1 MSFHLVAADR
11 LRGFRALA
19 VAGLAFVSAAAL
31 AQPKPD
37 AGSILEQ
44 QRQPLRL
51 PAPSP
56 DVRPKAPEPRP
67 VLPLQPQLR
76 VKVAQFTFTG
86 NTIYTEAELRTAVEE
101 YIGKELDFDGLN
113 EAATKARAYYRSRG
127 YFLAQAYLPQ
137 QAIRAGSVQIG
148 IIEGR
153 VGQLEL
159 DRNPNSNISTRLLAG
174 IIGAH
179 LTQGD
184 VITETGLERPLLL
197 INDLPTAQVISEIRP
212 SRTVGAADLRVN
224 VDKGSNPVDGYLDFD
239 NQGSRFTG
247 EFRTGGNLNVNT
259 PLGWGDQFT
268 FRGFRSSGM
277 WYARVAYLVPV
288 TYYGTRLGFSYTAF
302 DYELG
307 KQFKAQAINGEG
319 EVGSVY
325 AFHPVVRTRN
335 TNAILQASYEEKR
348 LLDKTGAAGTFE
360 FRDIETTKLGL
371 VGDWRD
377 GGLSGGLN
385 AYSVTYT
392 RGWVSIDPSAIAGQ
406 DAAGHRTAGL
416 FHKFNLEARRLQ
428 RLSENANLLLAYVGQ
443 KASKNLTSSEK
454 LSLGGASGVRAYPVG
469 EASGDSAHIVQLEA
483 RYIWPG
489 VKVFDGDFTVF
500 GFYDYGKSKVNEQPI
515 AADTENK
522 RTISGYGAGLS
533 LGKEGS
539 FSLRVSFAFR
549 YGKEEPQTD
558 TAGQRDPRIWLQ
570 AVKWF

>member
-1 MSFHLVAADR
+1 
-11 LRGFRALA
+11 ALA
-19 VAGLAFVSAAAL
+19 ILSLSGFAL
-31 AQPKPD
+31 AQQKPD
-37 AGSILEQ
+37 AGQVLQ
-44 QRQPLRL
+44 QSREPFRL
-51 PAPSP
+51 PPPSEPDLAP
-56 DVRPKAPEPRP
+56 RPPEPKP
-67 VLPLQPQLR
+67 ALGAQPKLR

-86 NTIYTEAELRTAVEE
+86 NTIYTEAELRTAVQE

-137 QAIRAGSVQIG
+137 QAIRGGSVQIG

-288 TYYGTRLGFSYTAF
+288 TYYGTRLGFSYTEF
-302 DYELG
+302 DYTLG
-307 KQFKAQAINGEG
+307 KQFAPQHINGEG

-325 AFHPVVRTRN
+325 AFHPIVRTRN
-335 TNAILQASYEEKR
+335 TNAILQTSYEEKR
-348 LLDKTGAAGTFE
+348 LTDKTGATGALE
-360 FRDIETTKLGL
+360 FRDIRTTKLGL

-377 GGLSGGLN
+377 GILSGGLN
-385 AYSVTYT
+385 AYSTTYT
-392 RGWVSIDPSAIAGQ
+392 RGRVSIDPSAIAQ
-406 DAAGHRTAGL
+406 ADDTGHRTAGS

-443 KASKNLTSSEK
+443 KASKNLTSSER
-454 LSLGGASGVRAYPVG
+454 LSLGGPGGVRAYPVG
-469 EASGDSAHIVQLEA
+469 EASGHSGHLVQLEA

-489 VKVFDGDFTVF
+489 FKVFEGDFTVF
-500 GFYDYGKSKVNEQPI
+500 GFYDVGRIKANEQPI
-515 AADTENK
+515 AADVENY
-522 RTISGYGAGLS
+522 RSISGYGAGLS